1 MQSKINN
8 DVQLGQSL
16 NPLND
21 VVKTS
26 SVGNSSDLQDVFT
39 KVYTLK
45 KLWDDRTIDFDLI
58 RYLPGMAKILRQGQI
73 YNAFPKKAYISP
85 NWSDMKT
92 FECNVILAANTAIY
106 FNNMY
111 LCILMQ
117 IKNT

>member
-39 KVYTLK
+39 KVYKLK
-45 KLWDDRTIDFDLI
+45 KLWDDGTIDFDLI

-73 YNAFPKKAYISP
+73 YNALPKKAYISP